1 MAQVLYGML
10 YTLYIMSQISFSKIS
25 FALLM
30 IIVSLLGEIFFTLM
44 LSSLVV
50 FHVYLVIN
58 NFTTWETLSYNKI
71 SYIRIWPR
79 KYGSPFDRGL
89 KENIKLYFKEK
100 VQGRFLTWKMP
111 TKLPTILQG
120 EKMIENRHY
129 SYQFEKAFIKCQ

>member
-10 YTLYIMSQISFSKIS
+10 YTFYILSQISLSKIS

-50 FHVYLVIN
+50 FHIYLVIN

-111 TKLPTILQG
+111 TKLPTIIQG
-120 EKMIENRHY
+120 EKMIEKRQY
-129 SYQFEKAFIKCQ
+129 SYKFEKAFIKCQ